1 MEQVREAQRLIDLA
15 VKYGQRTR
23 RECLGG
29 HLVLVER
36 PAAWPEGDD
45 PRFTLDEIRR
55 ALHAD
60 HYGEGRDDPDDPAAE
75 FDHRRAEEQFKRLH
89 DWLIY
94 CRANPDAFRVP
105 ER

>member
-1 MEQVREAQRLIDLA
+1 LARLGWPADSNLALRRLERKLDAALEMLA
-15 VKYGQRTR
+15 VR
-23 RECLGG
+23 
-29 HLVLVER
+29 
-36 PAAWPEGDD
+36 AAWPEGDD

>member
-1 MEQVREAQRLIDLA
+1 MLNAALA
-15 VKYGQRTR
+15 V
-23 RECLGG
+23 LG
-29 HLVLVER
+29 R
-36 PAAWPEGDD
+36 AAWPEGDD